1 MANPSDKSPRNIEG
15 IPDAESELY
24 HLRSEFNKVILMFR
38 QLTAKL
44 DADTGITDTNYRSLI
59 TDTGGTTPAAKVIPV
74 S

>member
-15 IPDAESELY
+15 VPDAESELY
-24 HLRSEFNKVILMFR
+24 HLRNQFNNVVLAFR

-44 DADTGITDTNYRSLI
+44 DADTGITDTTYRSLI
-59 TDTGGTTPAAKVIPV
+59 TDTGGTTPPAKVIPV